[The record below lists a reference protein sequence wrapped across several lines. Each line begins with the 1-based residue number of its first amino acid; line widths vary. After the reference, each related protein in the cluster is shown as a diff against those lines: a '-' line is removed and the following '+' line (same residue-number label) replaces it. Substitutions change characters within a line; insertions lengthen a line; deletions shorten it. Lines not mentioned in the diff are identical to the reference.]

1 MNWIVLSWRVLVIIT
16 VVFSVLVYRG
26 GWRRLRTAVPALAQ
40 PLRLASF
47 VAGALCV
54 VIALAS
60 PLATLSQSYLLARTG
75 QQVLLCMLAPPL
87 LWLACP
93 FHNMAWGSPIWLRRG
108 LAHWFVRP
116 SRLTP
121 LLNAVTQ
128 LGVVWLLFL
137 CSFFLWHD
145 PLLVNAAAAYPLV
158 RTLSLIWLFL
168 VALLFWWQITTTG
181 PQRYTH
187 DSPLARVAM
196 LISVEIP
203 NLATGITLAFASS
216 PIYLAYSNTFLTGA
230 VDATRPPVADQFASG
245 VLLWIVGSLVYISS
259 AILVINQVF
268 RREGIGQAQP
278 AANWDA
284 EEKFIAPGLEDR
296 LFEVGRERHDWEKH

>member
-1 MNWIVLSWRVLVIIT
+1 MNWLVLTWRVLVII
-16 VVFSVLVYRG
+16 VVVCSGLVYQR
-26 GWRRLRTAVPALAQ
+26 GWRRLCIAAPTLAQ

-47 VAGALCV
+47 VAGVLCV
-54 VIALAS
+54 AVALAS

-75 QQVLLCMLAPPL
+75 QQLLLCMLAPPL
-87 LWLACP
+87 LWLSCP
-93 FHNMAWGSPIWLRRG
+93 FHSMAWGSPIWLRRS

-121 LLNAVTQ
+121 LLKGITQ

-145 PLLVNAAAAYPLV
+145 PLLVNAAVLHPLV
-158 RTLSLIWLFL
+158 RTLSLFWLFL
-168 VALLFWWQITTTG
+168 VAMLFWWQITTTG

-187 DSPLARVAM
+187 HSPLARFAM
-196 LISVEIP
+196 LISVEVP
-203 NLATGITLAFASS
+203 NLATGITLAFAAT
-216 PIYLAYSNTFLTGA
+216 PIYLAYSNIFLAGA
-230 VDATRPPVADQFASG
+230 VDPTRPPVADQFASG

-268 RREGIGQAQP
+268 RREGIEQAQP
-278 AANWDA
+278 TANWDA

-296 LFEVGRERHDWEKH
+296 LFEGGRERHDWKKH